1 MVLKT
6 SEIDESIKEK
16 YKEEAKFFQ
25 EYDVPPIHE
34 SQPIATKEKNLDPFK
49 KVNWKNIFDENYKG
63 NYRYKKVDDEL
74 VWAYFIKESKSN
86 RGIKDIADDIVGR
99 IQPGDLQITR
109 FAYHDDYKEDLITN
123 IQNQRFEKNN
133 FFSDI
138 VKDLW
143 FTDVNMELDRDKSLV
158 EDIGGKW
165 LSSKITAVGSEVRGM
180 YYCGN
185 TEQPGFSQHED
196 ITIKKM
202 DFESLTEDECS
213 ELVDEIKNYQDALN
227 PWSYDGINGNY
238 GGPEKTW
245 YTIEVVPIKPDSPTD
260 YKILDSLP
268 KLKKIVE
275 TITTIDKCTWLVITR
290 VEPKKGLIQRHT
302 DIGYDSWDYKT
313 KNGPKVGNS
322 LRVHFPIQVDDD
334 CVFTQVGLD
343 GEEVEHRLK
352 VGEYYYMD
360 KRKPHWVVN
369 NSKNYRFHVIMDIE
383 CEEKH
388 LDALL

>member
-6 SEIDESIKEK
+6 SEIDDTIKEG
-16 YKEEAKFFQ
+16 YKVEAKFFQ
-25 EYDVPPIHE
+25 EYDIPPQHE

-49 KVNWKNIFDENYKG
+49 KVNWKNIFDENYKE
-63 NYRYKKVDDEL
+63 NYRFKKIDGEL
-74 VWAYFIKESKSN
+74 VWAFFIKESKSN
-86 RGIKDIADDIVGR
+86 RGIKDIADDVVGR

-109 FAYHDDYKEDLITN
+109 FAYKKTWLPDMIDAIQREREETN
-123 IQNQRFEKNN
+123 D
-133 FFSDI
+133 FFTTLRDI
-138 VKDLW
+138 W
-143 FTDVNMELDRDKSLV
+143 FTDINQELEEDKLVMEKL
-158 EDIGGKW
+158 GAKW
-165 LSSKITAVGSEVRGM
+165 LSSKITAVGSEVRGL
-180 YYCGN
+180 YYCGEK
-185 TEQPGFSQHED
+185 EQPGVSKYED
-196 ITIKKM
+196 ITIKKI
-202 DFESLTEDECS
+202 DIDSPVTTEECS
-213 ELVDEIKNYQDALN
+213 ELVEEIKNYQDALN

-245 YTIEVVPIKPDSPTD
+245 YTIEIVPIKPNSPID
-260 YKILDSLP
+260 YKILDTLP

-275 TITTIDKCTWLVITR
+275 TITTVEQCTWLVITR
-290 VEPKKGLIQRHT
+290 VEPKTGLIQRHT

-343 GEEVEHRLK
+343 GKEVDHRLK

-360 KRKPHWVVN
+360 KRKPHWVEN
-369 NSKNYRFHVIMDIE
+369 KSENYRFHVIMDIE
-383 CEEKH
+383 CEQKH